1 MKSKPMVCA
10 GCGATMNHHAEKL
23 IEPRDAEEAARV
35 DVRWGGTIEEV
46 HECPGCGA
54 TQSRPG
60 T

>member
-1 MKSKPMVCA
+1 
-10 GCGATMNHHAEKL
+10 MNHHAEKL

-35 DVRWGGTIEEV
+35 DARWGGMIEEV